1 MNSVWTA
8 TTLGNCATNTSATRG
23 DICIASTDSK
33 SYILSTTTP
42 SNQSDWQE
50 LLNPAAPV
58 SQVNGQVGNI
68 NFIGTNGV
76 SVSGTTISLTNV
88 GSGGIYGSATSI
100 PVITT
105 DAQGRVTGV
114 TVTTIPTATASTL
127 GLLSPTDYIRF
138 SGKQDLIATGALS
151 QYYRGD
157 KTWASLDTSVVTE
170 SGATNL
176 YFTATRAR
184 SALSIT
190 GSLLTYNAGTGLFGT
205 NLSALSGS
213 YWALGG
219 NSVSAIQNIGTT
231 SNFDLPFITN
241 NVERMR
247 LTANGNL
254 GIGTSVPMYKL
265 DISSAALSNGVYNP
279 LIKIGRSGD
288 EVFGGSIGSRTL

>member
-8 TTLGNCATNTSATRG
+8 TTLANCATNTSATRG
-23 DICIASTDSK
+23 DICIASTDSR
-33 SYILSTTTP
+33 SYILSTLTP
-42 SNQSDWQE
+42 SNISDWQE

-68 NFIGTNGV
+68 NFIGTQGV
-76 SVSGTTISLTNV
+76 SISGTTVSLTSV
-88 GSGGIYGSATSI
+88 GSGGIYGSSTSI

-127 GLLSPTDYIRF
+127 GLLSPTDYARF
-138 SGKQDLIATGALS
+138 DAKQTLIATGATN

-176 YFTATRAR
+176 YFTVSRAR
-184 SALSIT
+184 ASLSVT
-190 GSLLTYNAGTGLFGT
+190 GSLLTYNSGTGLFGT

-213 YWALGG
+213 YWSLGG

-241 NVERMR
+241 NVEKMR
-247 LTANGNL
+247 LTTSGFL
-254 GIGTSVPMYKL
+254 GIGTTAPIQTF
-265 DISSAALSNGVYNP
+265 DIN
-279 LIKIGRSGD
+279 
-288 EVFGGSIGSRTL
+288 